1 MFCELFEVRSGRTEL
16 ATMAKFQQCQ
26 HCENCR
32 GVLFFFISEPEE
44 IPPDLSIPGKATRT
58 TILVGVV
65 YSKQLYHLPSGITKK
80 QPVTAG
86 PHDDI
91 GALEENATFLENNP
105 LGGGLGTAYSTSR
118 ISNVSAFVAPE

>member
-1 MFCELFEVRSGRTEL
+1 FSSVNIEVNIVKIVV
-16 ATMAKFQQCQ
+16 AC
-26 HCENCR
+26 C
-32 GVLFFFISEPEE
+32 FFISEPEE
-44 IPPDLSIPGKATRT
+44 IPPDLSIPGCESNQDNNPRRRCLFQAT
-58 TILVGVV
+58 
-65 YSKQLYHLPSGITKK
+65 LPLALRNNKK